1 MDHHP
6 IAVRP
11 RTLASLITHLAV
23 ARLAAAC
30 CALACLVLPG
40 TPASAQ
46 TWPDKPIRLVIPFAA
61 GGPTDVIGRIV
72 GIKLSEALGQPVV
85 IDNRVGATGSI
96 GAEMVAKAAPDG
108 YTLLMGTSSIMA
120 ANPVLNTKVPY
131 DPIRDFAPISL
142 TGTLENVLVVHP
154 SVPAKNIAEFVA
166 YAKANPGKL
175 SYSSSGIG
183 STYHLGAELF
193 CVQAGI
199 NMLHVPYKG
208 AAPAALDL
216 LAGNVQVMFDN
227 VASALP
233 NIRTGK
239 VRALGV
245 ASLKRYPE
253 LPEVPTISESG
264 LPGYETTIWLALYA
278 PAKTPKEIVA
288 RLNEAVVRIM
298 ASSDVQERY
307 SRQGMAAVSST
318 PEHLLEYN
326 KAELVKWG
334 KVVKEAGI
342 KPE

>member
-1 MDHHP
+1 MKTSLGAC
-6 IAVRP
+6 AVRA
-11 RTLASLITHLAV
+11 LAGLLAW
-23 ARLAAAC
+23 A
-30 CALACLVLPG
+30 CALGA
-40 TPASAQ
+40 AWAQ
-46 TWPDKPIRLVIPFAA
+46 GYPDKPIRLVIPFAA

-72 GIKLSEALGQPVV
+72 GLKLAEALKQPVV
-85 IDNRVGATGSI
+85 VDNRVGATGSI

-120 ANPVLNTKVPY
+120 ANPVLNTTLPY

-154 SVPAKNIAEFVA
+154 EVPVKTVGELIA

-193 CVQAGI
+193 CSQAGI
-199 NMLHVPYKG
+199 RMLHVPYKG

-227 VASALP
+227 LASALP
-233 NIRTGK
+233 SIRTGK
-239 VRALGV
+239 VRALGI
-245 ASLKRYPE
+245 ASLKRSAE
-253 LPEVPTISESG
+253 LPDLPTISESG
-264 LPGYETTIWLALYA
+264 VPGYETTIWLALYA
-278 PAKTPKEIVA
+278 PAKTPKDVVSL
-288 RLNEAVVRIM
+288 LNRTVVQIM
-298 ASSDVQERY
+298 ASADVQERY
-307 SRQGMAAVSST
+307 AKQGMAAVSST

-326 KAELVKWG
+326 KAELLKWG
-334 KVVKEAGI
+334 KVVKDAGI